1 MLLNINHRD
10 GSLRNSKNTIRDQK
24 LEFRNDLK
32 FMAGEKENEK
42 MYDVS
47 ALGFGDN
54 VVDKYEH
61 IKTMYPGG
69 NCVNFAVYAKM
80 FGAKRSAYMGYFG
93 NDAEAEHVMYALDDI
108 GIETVKCKQLEGE
121 NGCARATLVDGDRV
135 FLGSNEGG
143 IRGKTPYVLDRFDLE
158 YIRQFDFVH
167 SGNYCFMEKELPK
180 IHEAGVPISFDFSDD
195 SEDSY
200 YAEVAPTVDYAFCSF
215 DGTDE
220 EAREHLKKIVSY
232 GPKLAVASRGADGCI
247 LYDGQEYYVQKA
259 VPIREVVDTMG
270 AGDSLITSFMVA
282 YTDHLKKGITGETAI
297 RESLAAAAEFA
308 SKVCGMN
315 GAFGYGKKYE

>member
-1 MLLNINHRD
+1 M
-10 GSLRNSKNTIRDQK
+10 RNSKNTIRDQK

-259 VPIREVVDTMG
+259 VPIKEVVDTMG

-315 GAFGYGKKYE
+315 GAFGYGKKYELADVCEIF

>member
-1 MLLNINHRD
+1 M
-10 GSLRNSKNTIRDQK
+10 RNSKNTIRDQK

-93 NDAEAEHVMYALDDI
+93 NDAEEEHVMYALDDI

-259 VPIREVVDTMG
+259 VPIKEVVDTMG

>member
-1 MLLNINHRD
+1 M
-10 GSLRNSKNTIRDQK
+10 SKYSTR
-24 LEFRNDLK
+24 L
-32 FMAGEKENEK
+32 
-42 MYDVS
+42 
-47 ALGFGDN
+47 LGFGDN
-54 VVDKYEH
+54 VVDIYDH
-61 IKTMYPGG
+61 LKTMYPGG
-69 NCVNFAVYAKM
+69 NCVNVSVYGKM
-80 FGAKRSAYMGYFG
+80 AGCEKTAYMGYFG
-93 NDAEAEHVMYALDDI
+93 DDDRAELIMDTLEKI
-108 GIETVKCKQLEGE
+108 GVETVKCRQLHGE
-121 NGCARATLVDGDRV
+121 NGYSRITLKDGDRE
-135 FLGSNEGG
+135 FLDFNDGG

-180 IHEAGVPISFDFSDD
+180 IREAGVPISFDFSDD

-259 VPIREVVDTMG
+259 VAIKEVVDTMG

>member
-1 MLLNINHRD
+1 
-10 GSLRNSKNTIRDQK
+10 
-24 LEFRNDLK
+24 
-32 FMAGEKENEK
+32 

-143 IRGKTPYVLDRFDLE
+143 IRGKTPYVLERFDLE

-180 IHEAGVPISFDFSDD
+180 IREAGVPISFDFSDD

-259 VPIREVVDTMG
+259 VPIKEVVDTMG

-315 GAFGYGKKYE
+315 GAFGYGKNMNRQMSVRYFEL